1 MSARHHPSAETLA
14 RYAADTLEQGPSVI
28 VDVHVATC
36 RICQENLLQYE
47 AIAGAELEDIAP
59 TAMHPD
65 ALGMTFSCIEA
76 GKPVRP
82 TRSNVKRKPPNAAV
96 QSALPLALANYDVG
110 KWLWLGPGLRW
121 ASVRVPGET
130 RTNAIL
136 MKIGPNKSMPEHG
149 HTGCEYTQIISG
161 SYFDGINRYGPG
173 DFSEADHDVEHQPVV
188 DSSEDCICLAAVEG
202 KMLFKG
208 LLGRVLQPFY

>member
-1 MSARHHPSAETLA
+1 VSARHHPSAETLA
-14 RYAADTLEQGPSVI
+14 RYAADTLDAGPAAV
-28 VDVHVATC
+28 VDVHVASC
-36 RICQENLLQYE
+36 RLCQAHVLDYE
-47 AIAGAELEDIAP
+47 ALAGAELEAVAP
-59 TAMHPD
+59 ADLVPG
-65 ALGMTFSCIEA
+65 ALDMTLSCIEI
-76 GKPVRP
+76 GKSS
-82 TRSNVKRKPPNAAV
+82 RSAPSKAPRKRQPKATDRGLP
-96 QSALPLALANYDVG
+96 QALDNYDLG

-121 ASVRVPGET
+121 ASVRVPGAAKA
-130 RTNAIL
+130 NVML

-188 DSSEDCICLAAVEG
+188 DPGEDCICLAAVEG
-202 KMLFKG
+202 KMRFKG